1 MMFYKPLVSLIA
13 AFAAASSAAASA
25 TPLRRGGDGGYPPPP
40 TPSTS
45 INQCNPVDQ
54 QCCNQVTSNQ
64 NPAVLSNLGLIGLL
78 AAPNVPFG
86 LDCSSLLGNS
96 W

>member
-1 MMFYKPLVSLIA
+1 MMLYKAILSLVA

-25 TPLRRGGDGGYPPPP
+25 TPLRRGDGGYPPPP
-40 TPSTS
+40 TPPTS
-45 INQCNPVDQ
+45 VNQCNTVSQ

-64 NPAVLSNLGLIGLL
+64 NPAVLSLAALLGLL
-78 AAPNVPFG
+78 AVPDVPIG
-86 LDCSSLLGNS
+86 LDCSALSDS